1 VVTLELKY
9 KRPARFDEELRIVT
23 TIRRTETATLEFLC
37 DIVGADGASCASG
50 RTVHVL
56 TDKNGTLQYSLPA
69 VIAERIEKMLSY
81 LEV

>member
-1 VVTLELKY
+1 VVALDLKY
-9 KRPARFDEELRIVT
+9 KRPARFDEELRVLT
-23 TIRRTETATLEFLC
+23 TVRRTETATLEFLC
-37 DIVGADGASCASG
+37 EIIGPDGSTCASG

-56 TDKNGTLQYSLPA
+56 TDQNGTLQYTLPP